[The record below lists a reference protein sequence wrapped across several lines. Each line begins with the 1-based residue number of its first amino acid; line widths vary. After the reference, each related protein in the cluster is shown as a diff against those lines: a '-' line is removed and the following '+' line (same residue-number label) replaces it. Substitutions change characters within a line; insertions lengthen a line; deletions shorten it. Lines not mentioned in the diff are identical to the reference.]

1 MIFEGSEDEK
11 YKKAIV
17 WSPVAIGDE
26 AFADNFGG
34 FMIFCQ
40 LPDNLKKEKLRS
52 VNVAFR
58 FERTYNL
65 EPTVDIEAE
74 TGFHCFADEKLETF
88 TIVGD
93 PIWAKNENR
102 QICRRNHILHRSE
115 LIRWRLLPL

>member
-1 MIFEGSEDEK
+1 MIFEGSEDKK

-65 EPTVDIEAE
+65 EPTVDIEA
-74 TGFHCFADEKLETF
+74 
-88 TIVGD
+88 GD
-93 PIWAKNENR
+93 WLPLL
-102 QICRRNHILHRSE
+102 CRREIGNIHYCGRSD
-115 LIRWRLLPL
+115 LGKKRKSTNMSQKSHTASKRAY